1 MICLDMY
8 GMDEY
13 QSEKARILYKGE
25 KIKKQHKTIEDG
37 SFFMNETADLKNVLK
52 GKLNI
57 FVWIKDLLKAKSF
70 NKFWIHDIQGSII
83 WYIK

>member
-1 MICLDMY
+1 
-8 GMDEY
+8 
-13 QSEKARILYKGE
+13 
-25 KIKKQHKTIEDG
+25 
-37 SFFMNETADLKNVLK
+37 MNETADLKNVLK